1 MDRLSL
7 FRRYYHDWLYC
18 LRFFSRL
25 PAPQGDG
32 EVGPYDAARL
42 PDAIYM
48 APAAGLTIGVLRAT
62 VLGVMLGLGLPSFLA
77 AGLAVGAGVAAS
89 GAMHE
94 DGLADVADGFGGGAS
109 VEGKLEIMR
118 DSAIG
123 AFGACALI
131 LSLLLRIGA
140 LAALAQH
147 GALAA
152 AVVLAAGAGVSRA
165 ACLAPLVLLPPA
177 RQDGAGRAVGTL
189 PMTQAAAAFR
199 LALLFAFAPALAG
212 AGFGRCLVA
221 AIVVSTGT
229 LGVVALARW
238 QIEGQTGDVAGA
250 TQQVAEIL
258 FLLVFAAGAG
268 A

>member
-165 ACLAPLVLLPPA
+165 ACLAPPGSLA
-177 RQDGAGRAVGTL
+177 ACASGRSGAGCRNIADDAGGRGLSFGVAL
-189 PMTQAAAAFR
+189 R
-199 LALLFAFAPALAG
+199 LRAG
-212 AGFGRCLVA
+212 AGGGGFRALPCRGDRGRA
-221 AIVVSTGT
+221 PERSASSRSHGGRSRARPATSP
-229 LGVVALARW
+229 ALRSKS
-238 QIEGQTGDVAGA
+238 
-250 TQQVAEIL
+250 L
-258 FLLVFAAGAG
+258 KFFFF
-268 A
+268 